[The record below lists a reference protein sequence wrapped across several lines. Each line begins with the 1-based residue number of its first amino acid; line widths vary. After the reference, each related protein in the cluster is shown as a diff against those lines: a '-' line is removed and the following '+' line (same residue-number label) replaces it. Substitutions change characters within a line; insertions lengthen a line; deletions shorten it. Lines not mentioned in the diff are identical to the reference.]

1 MKGGLFLFFFLFT
14 SICNGQK
21 FFSEGTI
28 SYDVITVVKGQIVS
42 GNVKSVQS
50 VKGAHTRV
58 ELNNALGKTTTLYD
72 SRDGEGAILRDF
84 GAQKIM
90 VPITKEQLDAKNKKY
105 ENLVF
110 VYTNETKQ
118 ILNYQCQKATATLAD
133 GTQLEVFFSRE
144 LLTDNTDIG
153 FQFGKIPGLALE
165 FSSGNTDVK
174 VTYIAS
180 SISFEPIPVQQFD
193 IPTSGYRVMSYEES
207 QKKN

>member
-1 MKGGLFLFFFLFT
+1 MKGGLFLFFVLFT

-165 FSSGNTDVK
+165 FSSGNTDAK

-193 IPTSGYRVMSYEES
+193 IPTSGYRIMSYEES